1 MIQQFGESLESR
13 WYREHSIKVH
23 RQHLKDISLRSKST
37 IRSQDQ
43 VKIVNLRKLSQEI
56 DKQREIEREN
66 FLLFIRLNTIKERK
80 ISPRD
85 SYGPKSLNLS
95 VRKKEAERI
104 MNENYGYVKRFI
116 EMPSFVSAKRQVKD
130 YQAQQTYKKTISK
143 ANLHKRLVKLSSFVA
158 KPGILPPLDINVGR
172 SENHSKLEE
181 EYSEKVNVKVLVSDP
196 STNKFQTLNEIE
208 NENKYKSLNVEE
220 TQILNGVVDSGNEYE
235 SEHFEEEV
243 KEVIEPISEK
253 NDAVSKEILNKP
265 EIEEESNLLPEINE
279 ENNKST

>member
-37 IRSQDQ
+37 IRSEDQ

-66 FLLFIRLNTIKERK
+66 FLLFVRLNSIKERK

-85 SYGPKSLNLS
+85 FYGPKSLNLS

-116 EMPSFVSAKRQVKD
+116 DKPSFVSAKRQVKE
-130 YQAQQTYKKTISK
+130 YQAQESYKNTISK
-143 ANLHKRLVKLSSFVA
+143 ANLHKRLIKLSSFVG
-158 KPGILPPLDINVGR
+158 KPGTLPPLEISIGR
-172 SENHSKLEE
+172 SENQSKLEGE
-181 EYSEKVNVKVLVSDP
+181 EYSEKPNPKVVLTEASVP
-196 STNKFQTLNEIE
+196 IIE
-208 NENKYKSLNVEE
+208 TSNSMEYEKSLNVEE
-220 TQILNGVVDSGNEYE
+220 TQVLNGIVDRENEYE
-235 SEHFEEEV
+235 TEHFEEEV
-243 KEVIEPISEK
+243 KEEEEVMEPK
-253 NDAVSKEILNKP
+253 DDPGAKEIV
-265 EIEEESNLLPEINE
+265 NE
-279 ENNKST
+279 AEVN